1 MHEQMRGILSVLTPS
16 QQAKFLIW
24 VEDGMNGSD
33 ILSSVQ
39 RVLRMQKEAVGG
51 DDTSLSLSENESLS
65 SLSM

>member
-1 MHEQMRGILSVLTPS
+1 MRGILSVLTPS

-24 VEDGMNGSD
+24 VEEGMNGSD

-39 RVLRMQKEAVGG
+39 RVLRMQNESAGG